1 MSESI
6 SAVVEYTVPTGP
18 QFSITEY
25 PSHVSGTPSET
36 KTVNITV
43 QNVGDTDGDCTIR
56 IKDHNNNI
64 VASDTKTISAGGS
77 ATFTLNITLPSDIG
91 TYTWTIEAYNVT
103 NDTVDDTK
111 TFTVEATTAGP
122 QFSITEY
129 PIKVT
134 GTTNETKT
142 VNITVSN
149 NRDVSGTCI
158 IRIKD
163 HNGNVVASD
172 TKTVPANG
180 SATYS
185 LNITLP
191 SVAGGYTWSI
201 EAYNVENSTVDD
213 TKTFTV
219 EVTAPTKKE
228 TKFPWWIFLLIV
240 LGVAVAWRY
249 QEEKEEQKPSS

>member
-6 SAVVEYTVPTGP
+6 SAVVEYTAPTGP

-36 KTVNITV
+36 KTISVTV
-43 QNVGDTDGDCTIR
+43 ANNGDTDGDCTIR

-64 VASDTKTISAGGS
+64 VAEDTKTISAGGS
-77 ATFTLNITLPSDIG
+77 ATYSLNITLPSETG
-91 TYTWTIEAYNVT
+91 TYTWTIEAYNVST
-103 NDTVDDTK
+103 SNVDDSK

-191 SVAGGYTWSI
+191 SVAGGYTWTI
-201 EAYNVENSTVDD
+201 EAYNVENGTIDD

-219 EVTAPTKKE
+219 EVTAPTKKKTE
-228 TKFPWWIFLLIV
+228 FPWWIFLLIV
-240 LGVAVAWRY
+240 LGVVAWRY